1 MRNLFLLIVAFFIIN
16 GCSAQWHLKRAIAK
30 GANVYVQKWD
40 TTFVTKERVLTDT
53 VEILKDT
60 TIIQDGVIVKL
71 QYVDRYIYVSAKC
84 VPDTISVTKYIRQ
97 KVSVPEKKKNYS
109 FLWEL
114 SFAALIIFLTAMF
127 FNSLDK
133 RN

>member
-1 MRNLFLLIVAFFIIN
+1 MRNLLLLISAILLT
-16 GCSAQWHLKRAIAK
+16 GCSAQFHLKRAIAK
-30 GANVYVQKWD
+30 GANVYVHKWD

-53 VEILKDT
+53 VEILRDT
-60 TIIQDGVIVKL
+60 TIIQDGVVVKL
-71 QYVDRYIYVSAKC
+71 QYVDRFIYVNAKC
-84 VPDTISVTKYIRQ
+84 VPDTVSVTKYIRQ
-97 KVSVPEKKKNYS
+97 KVSVPERKKNYS

-114 SFAALIIFLTAMF
+114 SFAALIIFLTAIF

>member
-1 MRNLFLLIVAFFIIN
+1 MRNLLILITAIFLIG
-16 GCSAQWHLKRAIAK
+16 GCSAKYHLKRAIAK

-40 TTFVTKERVLTDT
+40 TTVITRERVLTDT

-71 QYVDRYIYVSAKC
+71 QYVDRFVYVNAKC

-97 KVSVPEKKKNYS
+97 KVSVPERKKKYS